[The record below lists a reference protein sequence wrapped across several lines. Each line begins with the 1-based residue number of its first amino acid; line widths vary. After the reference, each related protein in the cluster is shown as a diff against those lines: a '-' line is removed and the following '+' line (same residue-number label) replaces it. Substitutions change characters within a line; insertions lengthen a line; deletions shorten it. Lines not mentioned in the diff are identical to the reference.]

1 MLILLLQYNISATK
15 YFANYLQTVEL
26 SFLDDLM
33 SLRQP
38 VDKSVWLNAPTAVN
52 AYYDPQF
59 NQFGKLVPF
68 RGSFA
73 VVYVLIILQY
83 SWKAFSMFHSLML
96 DGQCKHCTEI
106 ILTYCYYVVTY
117 HCSVTSNVC

>member
-1 MLILLLQYNISATK
+1 MYLKTSLHSYLFLSQYNISATT
-15 YFANYLQTVEL
+15 YFTNYLQSVQL
-26 SFLDDLM
+26 SFMDGLT

-59 NQFGKLVPF
+59 NQFGKLVQS

-73 VVYVLIILQY
+73 YFHAMLLNIAVFLEGIL
-83 SWKAFSMFHSLML
+83 
-96 DGQCKHCTEI
+96 
-106 ILTYCYYVVTY
+106 
-117 HCSVTSNVC
+117 NVPFFDAGWPE